1 MSRTLQIALVSGGQ
15 SSERGIS
22 LVTAAAVRQALAA
35 GPRAVEVLDAEWAAD
50 GSWVLDGA
58 PMDTAA
64 ALGRLRGVDLCFLA
78 LHGGAG
84 EDGTVQGWLESA
96 GIPYTGS
103 GVAASAFAMDKWSTR
118 ILMGALGLT
127 VAPGV
132 LLSRDAALSDL
143 PGTLRALDA
152 LGGEALFLK
161 PRWGGSSLGTFR
173 VSGAPGPERRTE
185 LERQL
190 PNAFEDATQLVVE
203 RAVLGTEFAVPVRGN
218 SAPEDPRR
226 GVAAWLPVEIV
237 PKGGSFFDHGQKY
250 DAEGAVEH
258 CPPRSIGPAA
268 VARLQ
273 ELALLAHVGL
283 GCRGISR
290 SDWILPRVGED
301 FGEPVFLELNTLPG
315 LTPRSLVPLSAR
327 AQGMAFADVV
337 WDLFELGLG

>member
-1 MSRTLQIALVSGGQ
+1 MHIAVVSGGQ

-22 LVTAAAVRQALAA
+22 LVTAAAVRQALGA
-35 GPRAVEVLDAEWAAD
+35 GPRAADVLDAEWAAD
-50 GSWVLDGA
+50 GSWILDGA
-58 PMDTAA
+58 YMDTAA
-64 ALGRLRGVDLCFLA
+64 ALGRLRAVDVCFLA

-96 GIPYTGS
+96 GVPYTGS
-103 GVAASAFAMDKWSTR
+103 GVAASALAMDKWSSR
-118 ILMGALGLT
+118 ILVGALGLT

-132 LLSRDAALSDL
+132 LLSREAALSDL
-143 PGTLRALDA
+143 PGTLRTLDD
-152 LGGEALFLK
+152 LGGESLFLK

-173 VSGAPGPERRTE
+173 VSGVPGPERRRE
-185 LERQL
+185 LERRL
-190 PNAFEDATQLVVE
+190 ADAFEDAAQLVVE

-258 CPPRSIGPAA
+258 CPPRSIGTGA
-268 VARLQ
+268 VGRLQ
-273 ELALLAHVGL
+273 DLAVLAHVGL

-290 SDWILPRVGED
+290 SDWILPRLGEE

-315 LTPRSLVPLSAR
+315 LTPRSLVPLSGR
-327 AQGMAFADVV
+327 AQGLAFADVV
-337 WDLFELGLG
+337 WDIVDLALA